1 VRETVVGKIKNF
13 IAAVRGRK
21 GALLVLY
28 HYPKFLQIRL
38 NEKALLQ
45 TALLTL
51 HQIDEK
57 RVYYR
62 KIIFDHSGSSIMSQP
77 INDWDNPQL
86 LGRNK
91 EAAHATLI
99 PYATR
104 QEALAGQRL
113 TSPYCKLLNGQW
125 HFHWSPN
132 PGAVPLN
139 FYQPTFAATGWESAA
154 VPSNW
159 EIQPG
164 LTEKGINKYDPPV
177 YSNITY
183 PFDISNLPAVP
194 ADDNPTGCYR
204 MTFTVPEEWNGRQ
217 IFLTFDGVDSAF
229 HLWVNGQAVGY
240 SQDSRTPAEFNLTTY
255 LQPGE
260 NLLAVRVYRWSAGSY
275 LEDQDYWRLSGIYRD
290 VYLWSTPTLHIRDF
304 ATETELAGD
313 YRNAVLR
320 VRATIHNYDQTAL
333 QNYLLEAQLFD
344 AEQQPVTA
352 PLTKAVEAS
361 PNGDSTVAVSTVLTT
376 PRLWSDEQPYLYTL
390 LLTLKDATGQVI
402 EMESCKIGV
411 RQVEIMNGQLCVNGK
426 PLLIKGVNRHEHE
439 PDTGHVISEENM
451 LRDIKLMKQF
461 NLNAV
466 RTSHYPNQPRWYE
479 LCDEYGLYVLDE
491 TNIETHG
498 IWDRLAKDPIWEDNF
513 VDRVRNMVE
522 RDKNHACIIGWSLG
536 NESGYGPN
544 HDAMAAWL
552 REREP
557 TRPVHYHPAEQAPV
571 TDILGPMYPPVAHI
585 IALAEKPDNRPII
598 MCEYAHSM
606 GNSTG
611 NLKEYWDAI
620 DQYPRLQ
627 GGFIWDWKDQG
638 IRRFTDDG
646 TEWFAYGGDFGD
658 KPNDAHFCF
667 NGLVGPTAEPH
678 PGLWEY
684 KKILEPVRVSAVD
697 LAAGLFRVS
706 NHYRFTDLSHL
717 AIGWRVEREGEL
729 LAAGAL
735 PALAT
740 APGASE
746 TVVVPLP
753 SLDAQAAGEVWLTF
767 SFSLKA
773 DTPWATAG
781 HEIAWAQFQLA
792 QGARLSPTPV
802 AAPARLQVTE
812 SAATL
817 TLRGE
822 RFVLSFDKVSGRM
835 TDYRYDGKSRL
846 VAGPRFQCWRAPTDN
861 DDNTWGDQKMAIR
874 WREMGLDALQE
885 RVRGVVLQARGE
897 TVEITVESDYIGQLD
912 LAKVA
917 EQSWQGQLT
926 QLRMMMTHLMTEE
939 QVSQLADKV
948 DLGYAAL
955 PGASHADRV
964 HRLVDALDQ
973 RDAIGDLFQQ
983 LHFLATGPFA
993 QFIPDEIKALWAQ
1006 AANLP
1011 TAELKLV
1018 FAPKA
1023 AADYGCRLTY
1033 VIDGNGAIDLHVQVT
1048 PGGVQP
1054 HSLPRLGVVMTLPA
1068 ALETFTWFGRGP
1080 HESYVDRKTGAKVG
1094 RFQGTVAE
1102 QYVPYGMPQE
1112 NGNKSEAR
1120 WATLTDEAG
1129 GGWRVTGLPALL
1141 DISAHHFTAEDL
1153 TKARHT
1159 YDLPHRDEITLN
1171 LDYAQCGLG
1180 NASCGPGVLPQYLL
1194 KPTPVTFAVRIE
1206 PLAQ

>member
-1 VRETVVGKIKNF
+1 
-13 IAAVRGRK
+13 
-21 GALLVLY
+21 
-28 HYPKFLQIRL
+28 
-38 NEKALLQ
+38 
-45 TALLTL
+45 
-51 HQIDEK
+51 
-57 RVYYR
+57 
-62 KIIFDHSGSSIMSQP
+62 MSQI

-86 LGRNK
+86 VGRNK
-91 EAAHATLI
+91 EPAHATLM
-99 PYATR
+99 PYATT
-104 QEALAGQRL
+104 QEALVGKRHASSYS
-113 TSPYCKLLNGQW
+113 TLLNGDW

-132 PGAVPLN
+132 PSAAPAD
-139 FYQPTFAATGWESAA
+139 FHQPTFDANTWELTP

-159 EIQPG
+159 ELQPG
-164 LTEKGINKYDPPV
+164 FTEKGVNKYDPPV

-204 MTFTVPEEWNGRQ
+204 TLFTVPENWAGRQ

-240 SQDSRTPAEFNLTTY
+240 SQDSRTPAEFNITSY

-313 YRNAVLR
+313 YRDAVLR
-320 VRATIHNYDQTAL
+320 VRATVHNYDQAAL
-333 QNYLLEAQLFD
+333 QSGAWEAQLFD

-352 PLTKAVEAS
+352 PLVKPVVVRANSE
-361 PNGDSTVAVSTVLTT
+361 STVAVSAVLTT
-376 PRLWSDEQPYLYTL
+376 PHLWSDEQPYLYTL
-390 LLTLKDATGQVI
+390 LLTLKDANGQVI
-402 EMESCKIGV
+402 ELESCKIGV

-439 PDTGHVISEENM
+439 PDTGHVVSEENM

-498 IWDRLAKDPIWEDNF
+498 LWDRLAKDPIWEDNF

-585 IALAEKPDNRPII
+585 IDLAQKPDNRPII

-611 NLKEYWDAI
+611 NLKEYWDAV

-638 IRRFTDDG
+638 IRRITDDG

-658 KPNDAHFCF
+658 KPNDAQFCF
-667 NGLVGPTAEPH
+667 NGLTGPTAEPH

-684 KKILEPVRVSAVD
+684 KKILEPVRVTAVD
-697 LAAGLFRVS
+697 LVTGLFQVS

-717 AIGWRVEREGEL
+717 AIHWRVEQEGDL

-735 PALAT
+735 PSLSTTPGNSDTLQIPLPALA
-740 APGASE
+740 AE
-746 TVVVPLP
+746 T
-753 SLDAQAAGEVWLTF
+753 AGEVWLTL
-767 SFSLKA
+767 SFTLKRA
-773 DTPWATAG
+773 TAWASAG

-792 QGARLSPTPV
+792 QGSRLSAQPIAS
-802 AAPARLQVTE
+802 AAAQVTE
-812 SAATL
+812 TDTTL
-817 TLRGE
+817 SVTGE
-822 RFVLSFDKVSGRM
+822 RFTLVFDKASGRI
-835 TDYRYDGKSRL
+835 TDYRFDGKNRL
-846 VAGPRFQCWRAPTDN
+846 VAGPRFQFWRAPTDN

-874 WREMGLDALQE
+874 WRAVGMHTLQE
-885 RVRGVVLQARGE
+885 SVRTVAANITGEQA
-897 TVEITVESDYIGQLD
+897 EITVTSEFAGQID
-912 LAKVA
+912 LAQAA

-926 QLRMMMTHLMTEE
+926 QLRMMLTHLMTEE
-939 QVSQLADKV
+939 QVGAMTPKFGID
-948 DLGYAAL
+948 YATL

-964 HRLVDALDQ
+964 HRLVDELDRREAMAQ
-973 RDAIGDLFQQ
+973 LFHE
-983 LHFLATGPFA
+983 LHGLAQGPFA
-993 QFIPDEIKALWAQ
+993 QFIPEEIKTLWAQ
-1006 AANLP
+1006 AATLSSQ
-1011 TAELKLV
+1011 ELKLAFV
-1018 FAPKA
+1018 PKESARFA
-1023 AADYGCRLTY
+1023 CNLTY
-1033 VIDGNGAIDLHVQVT
+1033 RIDGNGVLDLHAQVT
-1048 PGGVQP
+1048 PGGAQP
-1054 HSLPRLGVVMTLPA
+1054 QALPRLGLTLTLPPD
-1068 ALETFTWFGRGP
+1068 LDTFTWFGRGP
-1080 HESYVDRKTGAKVG
+1080 HESYVDRKTGAPIG
-1094 RFQGTVAE
+1094 RYRGTVDE
-1102 QYVPYGMPQE
+1102 QYVAYGMPQE
-1112 NGNKSEAR
+1112 NGNKTEVR
-1120 WATLTDEAG
+1120 WATLTDAAG
-1129 GGWRVTGLPALL
+1129 GGWRVAGLSSLI
-1141 DISAHHFTAEDL
+1141 DVSVHHFTVEDL
-1153 TKARHT
+1153 TNARHT
-1159 YDLPHRDEITLN
+1159 YELKRREEITLN

-1194 KPTPVTFAVRIE
+1194 TPQPVEFAVRIE
-1206 PLAQ
+1206 PL

>member
-1 VRETVVGKIKNF
+1 
-13 IAAVRGRK
+13 
-21 GALLVLY
+21 
-28 HYPKFLQIRL
+28 
-38 NEKALLQ
+38 
-45 TALLTL
+45 
-51 HQIDEK
+51 
-57 RVYYR
+57 
-62 KIIFDHSGSSIMSQP
+62 MSQP

-91 EAAHATLI
+91 EVAHATLM
-99 PYATR
+99 PYATQ

-113 TSPYCKLLNGQW
+113 ASPYCQLLNGAW
-125 HFHWSPN
+125 HFHWAPN
-132 PGAVPLN
+132 PGVAPVD
-139 FYQPTFAATGWESAA
+139 FYQPTFDAAGWESTA
-154 VPSNW
+154 VPGNW

-164 LTEKGINKYDPPV
+164 FTEKGINKYDPPV

-204 MTFTVPEEWNGRQ
+204 TTFTVPAGWAGRQ
-217 IFLTFDGVDSAF
+217 IFLTFAGVDSAF
-229 HLWVNGQAVGY
+229 HLWVNGEAVGY
-240 SQDSRTPAEFNLTTY
+240 SQDSRTPAEFNITPY

-313 YRNAVLR
+313 YRDAVLR
-320 VRATIHNYDQTAL
+320 VRATVHNYDKAVL
-333 QNYLLEAQLFD
+333 QSGAWEAQLFD
-344 AEQQPVTA
+344 AAQQPVTA
-352 PLTKAVEAS
+352 PLVKPVVVRADSE
-361 PNGDSTVAVSTVLTT
+361 STVAVSAVLTT
-376 PRLWSDEQPYLYTL
+376 PHLWSDEDPYLYTL
-390 LLTLKDATGQVI
+390 LLTLKDASGQII
-402 EMESCKIGV
+402 ERESCKIGV

-439 PDTGHVISEENM
+439 PDTGHVVSEENM
-451 LRDIKLMKQF
+451 LRDIKLMKGF

-498 IWDRLAKDPIWEDNF
+498 LWDRLAKDPIWEDNF

-571 TDILGPMYPPVAHI
+571 TDILGPMYPPVSHI
-585 IALAEKPDNRPII
+585 IDLAQKPDNRPII

-638 IRRFTDDG
+638 IRRFTEDG
-646 TEWFAYGGDFGD
+646 VEWFAYGGDFGD
-658 KPNDAHFCF
+658 KPNDAQFCF
-667 NGLVGPTAEPH
+667 NGLTGPIADPH

-684 KKILEPVRVSAVD
+684 KKILEPVRVTAID
-697 LAAGLFRVS
+697 LAAGRFQVS

-717 AIGWRVEREGEL
+717 AIHWRVEQEGEL
-729 LAAGAL
+729 LVSGEL
-735 PALAT
+735 PSLST
-740 APGASE
+740 APG
-746 TVVVPLP
+746 TNDTLQIPLP
-753 SLDAQAAGEVWLTF
+753 PLAAQLTGEVWLTI
-767 SFSLKA
+767 SFALKSA
-773 DTPWATAG
+773 TAWASAG

-792 QGARLSPTPV
+792 QGSRPSALPI
-802 AAPARLQVTE
+802 APAAVQVTE
-812 SAATL
+812 TDTTL
-817 TLRGE
+817 TLTGQ
-822 RFVLSFDKVSGRM
+822 RFTLVFDKAAGRI
-835 TDYRYDGKSRL
+835 TDYRYDGKARL
-846 VAGPRFQCWRAPTDN
+846 VDGPRFQFWRAPTDN

-874 WREMGLDALQE
+874 WRAVGIHTLQE
-885 RVRGVVLQARGE
+885 NVR
-897 TVEITVESDYIGQLD
+897 TVAANISGDQVAITVDSEFAGQID
-912 LAKVA
+912 LAKAV

-926 QLRMMMTHLMTEE
+926 QLRMMLTHLMTAE
-939 QVSQLADKV
+939 QVSAMTPTFGID
-948 DLGYAAL
+948 YATL

-964 HRLVDALDQ
+964 HRLVDELDRREAMAQ
-973 RDAIGDLFQQ
+973 LFRE
-983 LHFLATGPFA
+983 LHVLAQGPFA
-993 QFIPDEIKALWAQ
+993 QFIPEEIKSLWAQ
-1006 AANLP
+1006 AATLSS
-1011 TAELKLV
+1011 EQLKLAFV
-1018 FAPKA
+1018 PKEAARFA
-1023 AADYGCRLTY
+1023 CTLTY
-1033 VIDGNGAIDLHVQVT
+1033 RIDGNGALDLHAQVT
-1048 PGGVQP
+1048 PGGAQP
-1054 HSLPRLGVVMTLPA
+1054 QSLPRLGLTLTLPPD
-1068 ALETFTWFGRGP
+1068 LDTFTWFGRGP
-1080 HESYVDRKTGAKVG
+1080 HESYVDRKTGTQIG
-1094 RFQGTVAE
+1094 RYQGTVDE

-1112 NGNKSEAR
+1112 NGNKTEVR
-1120 WATLTDEAG
+1120 WVTLTDEAG
-1129 GGWRVTGLPALL
+1129 GGWRVAGLSSLI
-1141 DISAHHFTAEDL
+1141 DVSAHHFTAEDL
-1153 TKARHT
+1153 TNARHT
-1159 YDLPHRDEITLN
+1159 YELKRRDEITLN

-1194 KPTPVTFAVRIE
+1194 TPKPLEFAVRIE
-1206 PLAQ
+1206 PL

>member
-1 VRETVVGKIKNF
+1 MKSGYTTQKTI
-13 IAAVRGRK
+13 
-21 GALLVLY
+21 
-28 HYPKFLQIRL
+28 
-38 NEKALLQ
+38 
-45 TALLTL
+45 
-51 HQIDEK
+51 ID
-57 RVYYR
+57 YYR
-62 KIIFDHSGSSIMSQP
+62 ELQMSQP

-91 EAAHATLI
+91 AAAHATLM

-113 TSPYCKLLNGQW
+113 ASPYCKLLNGNW
-125 HFHWSPN
+125 RFHWSPN
-132 PGAVPLN
+132 PGAAPVD
-139 FYQPTFAATGWESAA
+139 FYQPPFNMTGWESTA
-154 VPSNW
+154 VPGNW
-159 EIQPG
+159 ELQPG
-164 LTEKGINKYDPPV
+164 FTEKGINKYDPPV

-204 MTFTVPEEWNGRQ
+204 TTFTVPDGWAGRQ

-240 SQDSRTPAEFNLTTY
+240 SQDSRTPAEFNITNY

-290 VYLWSTPTLHIRDF
+290 VYLWSAPAVHIRDF
-304 ATETELAGD
+304 ATETEVAGD

-320 VRATIHNYDQTAL
+320 VRATIHNYDKTTL
-333 QNYLLEAQLFD
+333 QNCLLEAQLFD
-344 AEQQPVTA
+344 AEQQPVTT
-352 PLTKAVEAS
+352 PLTKVVEVSTNA
-361 PNGDSTVAVSTVLTT
+361 DHTVAVSTVLTT

-390 LLTLKDATGQVI
+390 LLTLKDTAGQVI
-402 EMESCKIGV
+402 EIESCKIGV
-411 RQVEIMNGQLCVNGK
+411 RQVEIMNGQLCINGK

-439 PDTGHVISEENM
+439 PDTGHVVSEANM

-479 LCDEYGLYVLDE
+479 LCDEYGIYVLDE

-498 IWDRLAKDPIWEDNF
+498 VWDRLAKDPIWEDNF

-571 TDILGPMYPPVAHI
+571 TDILGPMYPPVSHI
-585 IALAEKPDNRPII
+585 IDLAQKPDNRPII

-611 NLKEYWDAI
+611 NLQEYWDAI

-638 IRRFTDDG
+638 IRRFTEEG
-646 TEWFAYGGDFGD
+646 VEWFAYGGDFGD
-658 KPNDAHFCF
+658 KPNDANFCF

-697 LAAGLFRVS
+697 LAAGLFQVS

-717 AIGWRVEREGEL
+717 AISWRVEREGEL

-735 PALAT
+735 PSLTT

-746 TVVVPLP
+746 SLSVPLP
-753 SLDAQAAGEVWLTF
+753 TLESQGAGEVWLTL
-767 SFSLKA
+767 SFALNA
-773 DTPWATAG
+773 GTPWATTG

-792 QGARLSPTPV
+792 QGVHPSPVP
-802 AAPARLQVTE
+802 AASSAALQVTE
-812 SAATL
+812 TAAMLTL
-817 TLRGE
+817 TGA
-822 RFVLSFDKVSGRM
+822 RFTLSFDKATGRI
-835 TDYRYDGKSRL
+835 TDYRYAGKPRL
-846 VAGPRFQCWRAPTDN
+846 VAGPRFQFWRAPTDN

-885 RVRGVVLQARGE
+885 SVRSVAAQAKDDK
-897 TVEITVESDYIGQLD
+897 VEITVESDFVGQLD
-912 LAKVA
+912 LAKVG
-917 EQSWQGQLT
+917 EQSWQAQLT
-926 QLRMMMTHLMTEE
+926 QLRMMLTHLMTEE
-939 QVSQLADKV
+939 QVSELARK
-948 DLGYAAL
+948 LGLDYAAL

-973 RDAIGDLFQQ
+973 RGAIGELFEQ
-983 LHFLATGPFA
+983 LHFLAAGPFA

-1011 TAELKLV
+1011 TDQLKLV
-1018 FAPKA
+1018 FTPKEA
-1023 AADYGCRLTY
+1023 ARFACRLTY
-1033 VIDGNGAIDLHVQVT
+1033 RIDPSGAIDLQAQVT
-1048 PGGVQP
+1048 PGGAQP
-1054 HSLPRLGVVMTLPA
+1054 LSLPRLGLTMTLPA
-1068 ALETFTWFGRGP
+1068 DLETFTWFGRGP
-1080 HESYVDRKTGAKVG
+1080 QESYVDRKTGAKIG
-1094 RFQGTVAE
+1094 RYRGTVDE

-1112 NGNKSEAR
+1112 NGNKTEVR
-1120 WATLTDEAG
+1120 WATLTDATG
-1129 GGWRVTGLPALL
+1129 GGWWVAGVSSLF
-1141 DISAHHFTAEDL
+1141 DSSVHHFTAEDL
-1153 TKARHT
+1153 TNARHT
-1159 YDLPHRDEITLN
+1159 YELKRRDEITLN
-1171 LDYAQCGLG
+1171 IDHAQCGLG

-1194 KPTPVTFAVRIE
+1194 KPTPVTFAVRLE
-1206 PLAQ
+1206 PFGGD

>member
-1 VRETVVGKIKNF
+1 
-13 IAAVRGRK
+13 
-21 GALLVLY
+21 
-28 HYPKFLQIRL
+28 LQIRL

-45 TALLTL
+45 TVLLTL
-51 HQIDEK
+51 RQIGEK

-62 KIIFDHSGSSIMSQP
+62 KTIFDHYREFIMSQP

-91 EAAHATLI
+91 EAAHATLM
-99 PYATR
+99 PYAT
-104 QEALAGQRL
+104 QSEALAGKRL
-113 TSPYCKLLNGQW
+113 ASPYCKLLNGDWQ
-125 HFHWSPN
+125 FHWSPN
-132 PGAVPLN
+132 PGAAPVDFP
-139 FYQPTFAATGWESAA
+139 QPTFDTTDWESTA
-154 VPSNW
+154 VPGNW
-159 EIQPG
+159 ELQPG
-164 LTEKGINKYDPPV
+164 FTEKGINKYDPPV

-183 PFDISNLPAVP
+183 HFDISNLPAVP
-194 ADDNPTGCYR
+194 ADDNPTGSYR
-204 MTFTVPEEWNGRQ
+204 TTFTVPEDWSGRQ

-229 HLWVNGQAVGY
+229 HLWLNGQAVGY
-240 SQDSRTPAEFNLTTY
+240 SQDSRTPAEFNITPY
-255 LQPGE
+255 LQAGE

-313 YRNAVLR
+313 YRDAVLR
-320 VRATIHNYDQTAL
+320 VRATIHNYDKAAL
-333 QNYLLEAQLFD
+333 QSGTWEAQLFD
-344 AEQQPVTA
+344 AEQQPVTD
-352 PLTKAVEAS
+352 PLVKPVVVRADSE
-361 PNGDSTVAVSTVLTT
+361 STVAVSAVLTT

-390 LLTLKDATGQVI
+390 LLTLKDVNGQII
-402 EMESCKIGV
+402 EIESCKIGV

-426 PLLIKGVNRHEHE
+426 PLVIKGVNRHEHE
-439 PDTGHVISEENM
+439 PDTGHVVNEENM

-498 IWDRLAKDPIWEDNF
+498 IWDRLAKDPVWEDNF

-557 TRPVHYHPAEQAPV
+557 SRPVHYHPAEQAPV

-585 IALAEKPDNRPII
+585 IDLAQKPDNRPII

-638 IRRFTDDG
+638 IRRFTEDG
-646 TEWFAYGGDFGD
+646 VEWFTYGGDFGD

-684 KKILEPVRVSAVD
+684 KKILEPVRVTAVD
-697 LAAGLFRVS
+697 LVAGLFQVS

-717 AIGWRVEREGEL
+717 AISWRVEREGEL
-729 LAAGAL
+729 LASGAL
-735 PALAT
+735 PALTT

-746 TVVVPLP
+746 TLAVPLP
-753 SLDAQAAGEVWLTF
+753 ALDAQAAGEVWLTLNF
-767 SFSLKA
+767 TLKA
-773 DTPWATAG
+773 DTPWAAAG
-781 HEIAWAQFQLA
+781 HEIAWAQFQL
-792 QGARLSPTPV
+792 TPGGQPALPVATV
-802 AAPARLQVTE
+802 AAPHLAET
-812 SAATL
+812 AATL
-817 TLRGE
+817 TVTGE
-822 RFVLSFDKVSGRM
+822 RFTLAFDKASGRI

-846 VAGPRFQCWRAPTDN
+846 VAGPRCQFWRAPTDN

-885 RVRGVVLQARGE
+885 RVQAITTQVNSN
-897 TVEITVESDYIGQLD
+897 TVEITVESAFVGQLD

-939 QVSQLADKV
+939 QVSELAHKLGV
-948 DLGYAAL
+948 DYASLA
-955 PGASHADRV
+955 GASHADRV
-964 HRLVDALDQ
+964 HRFVDALDQ
-973 RDAIGDLFQQ
+973 RGAVGELFHQ
-983 LHFLATGPFA
+983 LHFLAEGPFA

-1011 TAELKLV
+1011 TDQLKLV

-1023 AADYGCRLTY
+1023 AAEFACRLAY
-1033 VIDGNGAIDLHVQVT
+1033 VIDGNGAIDLRT
-1048 PGGVQP
+1048 DIKPGGAQP
-1054 HSLPRLGVVMTLPA
+1054 LSLPRLGLTMTLPPE
-1068 ALETFTWFGRGP
+1068 LDTFTWFGRGP
-1080 HESYVDRKTGAKVG
+1080 HESHVDRKTGAQIG
-1094 RFQGTVAE
+1094 CYRGTVDE
-1102 QYVPYGMPQE
+1102 QYVAYGMPQE
-1112 NGNKSEAR
+1112 NGNKTEVR
-1120 WATLTDEAG
+1120 WATLTDETG
-1129 GGWRVTGLPALL
+1129 GGWRVAGASSLF
-1141 DISAHHFTAEDL
+1141 DVSAHHFTAEDL

-1159 YDLPHRDEITLN
+1159 YELQRRDEITLN
-1171 LDYAQCGLG
+1171 IDYAQSGLG

-1194 KPTPVTFAVRIE
+1194 KPTPVTFAIRLE
-1206 PLAQ
+1206 PVHSPLKV

>member
-1 VRETVVGKIKNF
+1 
-13 IAAVRGRK
+13 
-21 GALLVLY
+21 
-28 HYPKFLQIRL
+28 
-38 NEKALLQ
+38 
-45 TALLTL
+45 
-51 HQIDEK
+51 
-57 RVYYR
+57 
-62 KIIFDHSGSSIMSQP
+62 MSQP

-91 EAAHATLI
+91 EAAHATLM
-99 PYATR
+99 PYAT
-104 QEALAGQRL
+104 QPEALAGKRL
-113 TSPYCKLLNGQW
+113 ASPYCKLLNGDWQ
-125 HFHWSPN
+125 FHWSAN
-132 PGAVPLN
+132 PGAAPVD
-139 FYQPTFAATGWESAA
+139 FQQPAFDTTDWESTA
-154 VPSNW
+154 VPGNW
-159 EIQPG
+159 ELQPG
-164 LTEKGINKYDPPV
+164 FTEKGINKYDPPV

-183 PFDISNLPAVP
+183 PFDISNLPAAP
-194 ADDNPTGCYR
+194 ADDNPTGSYR
-204 MTFTVPEEWNGRQ
+204 TTFTVPAGWAGRQ

-229 HLWVNGQAVGY
+229 HLWVNGQAIGY
-240 SQDSRTPAEFNLTTY
+240 SQDSRTPAEFNITAY

-313 YRNAVLR
+313 YRDAVLR
-320 VRATIHNYDQTAL
+320 VRATVHNYDQAAL
-333 QNYLLEAQLFD
+333 QSGTWEAQLFD

-352 PLTKAVEAS
+352 SLLKPVVVRANSE
-361 PNGDSTVAVSTVLTT
+361 STIAVSAVLAT
-376 PRLWSDEQPYLYTL
+376 PHLWSDEQPYLYTL
-390 LLTLKDATGQVI
+390 LLTLKDANGQVI
-402 EMESCKIGV
+402 ELESCKIGV

-439 PDTGHVISEENM
+439 PDTGHVVSEENM
-451 LRDIKLMKQF
+451 QRDIKLMKQF

-544 HDAMAAWL
+544 HDSMAAWL

-557 TRPVHYHPAEQAPV
+557 TRPVHYHPAEEAPI
-571 TDILGPMYPPVAHI
+571 TDILGPMYPPVSRI
-585 IALAEKPDNRPII
+585 IELAQKPDNRPII

-684 KKILEPVRVSAVD
+684 KKILEPLRVTAVD
-697 LAAGLFRVS
+697 LVTGLFQVS

-717 AIGWRVEREGEL
+717 AIDWRVEQEGEL

-735 PALAT
+735 PSLTT
-740 APGASE
+740 APGNSDPLQI
-746 TVVVPLP
+746 PLP
-753 SLDAQAAGEVWLTF
+753 LLVAQPAGEVWLTIRF
-767 SFSLKA
+767 TLNHA
-773 DTPWATAG
+773 TAWASAG

-792 QGARLSPTPV
+792 QPSHPSSLPTP
-802 AAPARLQVTE
+802 P
-812 SAATL
+812 AATPKL
-817 TLRGE
+817 SETATTVTVTGE
-822 RFVLSFDKVSGRM
+822 RFLLVFDKASGRI
-835 TDYRYDGKSRL
+835 TDYRYDGKARL
-846 VAGPRFQCWRAPTDN
+846 VAGPRFQFWRAPTDN

-874 WREMGLDALQE
+874 WREMGLD
-885 RVRGVVLQARGE
+885 VLRESVGNITAKTTGD
-897 TVEITVESDYIGQLD
+897 TVEITVESTFVGQLD

-939 QVSQLADKV
+939 QVSALAHKLGV
-948 DLGYAAL
+948 DYAAL

-964 HRLVDALDQ
+964 HRLVDTLDQ

-983 LHFLATGPFA
+983 LYFLAEGPFA
-993 QFIPDEIKALWAQ
+993 QFIPEEIKALWKQ

-1011 TAELKLV
+1011 TAQLKWV
-1018 FAPKA
+1018 FAPKEA
-1023 AADYGCRLTY
+1023 ARYACRLTY
-1033 VIDGNGAIDLHVQVT
+1033 VIDGSGAIALQAQVT
-1048 PGGVQP
+1048 PGGAQP
-1054 HSLPRLGVVMTLPA
+1054 LSLPRLGLVMTLPA
-1068 ALETFTWFGRGP
+1068 DLATFTWFGRGP
-1080 HESYVDRKTGAKVG
+1080 QESYVDRKTGAKIG
-1094 RFQGTVAE
+1094 RYRGTVAE

-1112 NGNKSEAR
+1112 NGNKTEVR
-1120 WATLTDEAG
+1120 WAMLTDEAG
-1129 GGWRVTGLPALL
+1129 GGWRVCGAPGRAVAGLSSLI
-1141 DISAHHFTAEDL
+1141 DVSAHHFTAEDL
-1153 TKARHT
+1153 TNARHT
-1159 YDLPHRDEITLN
+1159 YELKHRDEITLN
-1171 LDYAQCGLG
+1171 IDYAQCGLG

-1194 KPTPVTFAVRIE
+1194 TPSAVNFSVRLE
-1206 PLAQ
+1206 PLGE